1 MNHNK
6 LLPLRFS
13 KHGTIL
19 ILSGITSIFFKQ
31 WVLGIPVLYIAIP
44 FFISCSYN
52 ESKFLKIYLLPCYL
66 LVKPL
71 EYKSPRKIFSYV
83 VLLVSAL
90 IPLLLAFLLIVKNL
104 IQNIDAESNTAFGLI
119 CFMSYV
125 FMFGWLAISTSK
137 KIVLLFNKYIS
148 SPLENCKVSELR
160 KCVFFLYFVLLIIS
174 TFIYCFFPQSSY
186 SVYIGPK
193 IVIGAFATY
202 LAYDKYRSIE
212 TEE

>member
-19 ILSGITSIFFKQ
+19 ILSGITFIFLKQ

-52 ESKFLKIYLLPCYL
+52 ESKILKIYLLPCFL

-83 VLLVSAL
+83 VLLVSSI
-90 IPLLLAFLLIVKNL
+90 IPFLFAFLLIVGSL
-104 IQNIDAESNTAFGLI
+104 IQNIDVASNFSFGRILFLSYILI
-119 CFMSYV
+119 
-125 FMFGWLAISTSK
+125 FGWLAISTSK

-174 TFIYCFFPQSSY
+174 TFIYCFFSQSSY

-202 LAYDKYRSIE
+202 LAYDKCRRLE